1 MSQTSNQ
8 NPQKKDIIKDP
19 QAKNNSDP
27 EKTIAKPVK
36 PPKPE
41 EKPFELFIKEE
52 LIPTLTKELEKR
64 NISNPSLALL
74 QGQRPVV
81 GGDCWMVYGEIQ
93 GKRKFWLCFNKKEIA
108 SLKTIALAEPGS
120 DPSLLESFLIDEKK
134 MTLPLLVSRIL
145 QRLNGQKWLSAN

>member
-1 MSQTSNQ
+1 MSEESNQ
-8 NPQKKDIIKDP
+8 TPQEKDMSNDP
-19 QAKNNSDP
+19 LAQNNSDA
-27 EKTIAKPVK
+27 EKNTTKPVK

-52 LIPTLTKELEKR
+52 LIPTLKEELGKR
-64 NISNPSLALL
+64 NVSNSSLTLL
-74 QGQRPVV
+74 HGQRPVV
-81 GGDCWMVYGEIQ
+81 GGECWMLYGEIQ

-134 MTLPLLVSRIL
+134 TTLALLVSRIL